1 MGKTAFLFPGQG
13 AQVVGMGKALYDSL
27 PEARTLFDRADEILG
42 YSLTDLCF
50 NGPIEQLSTTV
61 ISQPALF
68 VTSLA
73 ALESLK
79 KTNPEV
85 VEACS
90 CAAGLSLGEYTALAC
105 AGALS
110 FEDGLRLV
118 AERGK
123 AMQAAADATPSGMVS
138 LLSAEIPVVEELC
151 EKAREGE
158 ILQIANLLCPG
169 NTVVSG
175 TKAACERVVKL
186 AEETGSARPIA
197 LAVAGAFH
205 TPIMRPADERLAE
218 VLAGVQISAPKFPV
232 ISNVDAEAHNDPDE
246 IRAILV
252 RQILSPVQWE
262 TTIRKLI
269 ADGYDSFWEIGPG
282 RVLRGLMKRID
293 RKIPCQGVE
302 V

>member
-13 AQVVGMGKALYDSL
+13 AQVVGMGKALYDTL
-27 PEARTLFDRADEILG
+27 PEAKALFDQADDILG

-105 AGALS
+105 AGSLS

-186 AEETGSARPIA
+186 AEETGAARPIA

-218 VLAGVQISAPKFPV
+218 VLAGVQISTPKFPV
-232 ISNVDAEAHNDPDE
+232 ISNVDAEAHNDPDG

-302 V
+302 C

>member
-1 MGKTAFLFPGQG
+1 MFPGQG

-27 PEARTLFDRADEILG
+27 PEAKALFDRADEILG

-186 AEETGSARPIA
+186 AEETGSARPVA

-218 VLAGVQISAPKFPV
+218 VLAGVQITAPKFPV

>member
-27 PEARTLFDRADEILG
+27 PEAKALFDRADEILG

-73 ALESLK
+73 APESLK

-186 AEETGSARPIA
+186 AEETGSARPVA

-293 RKIPCQGVE
+293 RKTPCQGVE

>member
-232 ISNVDAEAHNDPDE
+232 ISNVDADAHNDPDE

>member
-27 PEARTLFDRADEILG
+27 PEAKALFDRADEILG

-186 AEETGSARPIA
+186 AEETGSARPVA

-205 TPIMRPADERLAE
+205 TPIMRPADERLAQ
-218 VLAGVQISAPKFPV
+218 VLAGVQITAPKFPV

>member
-13 AQVVGMGKALYDSL
+13 AQVVGMGKALYDTL
-27 PEARTLFDRADEILG
+27 PEAKALFDQADDILG

-105 AGALS
+105 AGSLS

-186 AEETGSARPIA
+186 AEETGAARPIA

-218 VLAGVQISAPKFPV
+218 VLAGVQISTPKFPV

-302 V
+302 C

>member
-13 AQVVGMGKALYDSL
+13 AQVVGMGKALYDTL
-27 PEARTLFDRADEILG
+27 PEAKALFDQADDILG

-105 AGALS
+105 AGSLS

-123 AMQAAADATPSGMVS
+123 AMQSAADATPSGMVS

-186 AEETGSARPIA
+186 AEETGAARPIA

-218 VLAGVQISAPKFPV
+218 VLAGVQISTPKFPV

-302 V
+302 C

>member
-1 MGKTAFLFPGQG
+1 MFPGQG

-27 PEARTLFDRADEILG
+27 PEAKALFDRADEILG

-186 AEETGSARPIA
+186 AEETGSARPVA

-205 TPIMRPADERLAE
+205 TPIMRPADERLAQ
-218 VLAGVQISAPKFPV
+218 VLAGVQITAPKFPV

>member
-13 AQVVGMGKALYDSL
+13 AQVVGMGKVLYDTL
-27 PEARTLFDRADEILG
+27 PEAKALFDQADDILG

-105 AGALS
+105 AGSLS

-186 AEETGSARPIA
+186 AEETGAARPIA

-218 VLAGVQISAPKFPV
+218 VLAGVQISTPKFPV
-232 ISNVDAEAHNDPDE
+232 ISNVDAEAHNDPDG

-302 V
+302 C

>member
-1 MGKTAFLFPGQG
+1 
-13 AQVVGMGKALYDSL
+13 
-27 PEARTLFDRADEILG
+27 
-42 YSLTDLCF
+42 LCF

-186 AEETGSARPIA
+186 AEETGAARPIT

-293 RKIPCQGVE
+293 RKTPCQGVE

>member
-27 PEARTLFDRADEILG
+27 PEAKALFDRADEILG

-175 TKAACERVVKL
+175 TTAACERVVKL
-186 AEETGSARPIA
+186 AEETGSARPVA

-218 VLAGVQISAPKFPV
+218 VLAGVQITAPKFPV

>member
-13 AQVVGMGKALYDSL
+13 AQVVGMGKALYDTL
-27 PEARTLFDRADEILG
+27 PEAKALFDQADDILG

-105 AGALS
+105 AGSLS

-151 EKAREGE
+151 EKAREGV

-186 AEETGSARPIA
+186 AEETGAARPIA

-218 VLAGVQISAPKFPV
+218 VLAGVQISTPKFPV

-302 V
+302 C

>member
-1 MGKTAFLFPGQG
+1 
-13 AQVVGMGKALYDSL
+13 MGKALYDSL
-27 PEARTLFDRADEILG
+27 PEAKALFDRADEVLG

-138 LLSAEIPVVEELC
+138 LLSAEIPVVEDLC

-186 AEETGSARPIA
+186 AEETGSARPVA

-218 VLAGVQISAPKFPV
+218 VLAGVQITAPKFPV

>member
-1 MGKTAFLFPGQG
+1 
-13 AQVVGMGKALYDSL
+13 MGKALYDSL
-27 PEARTLFDRADEILG
+27 PEAKALFDRADEILG

-218 VLAGVQISAPKFPV
+218 VLAGVQITAPKFPV

>member
-27 PEARTLFDRADEILG
+27 PEAKALFDRADEVLG

-186 AEETGSARPIA
+186 AEETGSARPVA

>member
-13 AQVVGMGKALYDSL
+13 AQVVGMGKALYDTL
-27 PEARTLFDRADEILG
+27 PEAKALFDQADDILG

-105 AGALS
+105 AGSLS

-123 AMQAAADATPSGMVS
+123 AMQAASDATPSGMVS

-186 AEETGSARPIA
+186 AEETGAARPIA

-218 VLAGVQISAPKFPV
+218 VLAGVLISTPKFPV

-302 V
+302 C